1 MKIGDKVKVTINTT
15 KKDRESVKETE
26 TRKGYIYA
34 VTSNLIVIMYTDM
47 YGHDKYKESFNEGNI
62 ADKSV
67 TIKTKDEELTVI
79 GFREMR
85 KVG

>member
-1 MKIGDKVKVTINTT
+1 
-15 KKDRESVKETE
+15 
-26 TRKGYIYA
+26 
-34 VTSNLIVIMYTDM
+34 MYTDM
-47 YGHDKYKESFNEGNI
+47 YENDKYKESFNEGNI